1 MPIIPQNPFS
11 IAPTPSPP
19 RPRCPQDFAFKI
31 TPCKSKLDKS
41 DAKIV
46 VVPGLNGDPRC
57 VSFTSKTFPG
67 FYFRHSGFVCFLHK
81 NDGSP
86 LFAGDASF
94 FLRPGLAN
102 PHHLSIVSAN
112 FPDRF
117 LRHEGFILKL
127 APNDGSPLF
136 AADATFEPKGATAK
150 RLLRIAHAG
159 AVALADSSSDSSSS
173 ATSDSD

>member
-1 MPIIPQNPFS
+1 MP
-11 IAPTPSPP
+11 AL
-19 RPRCPQDFAFKI
+19 CPCLPLPLSLCLQDYAFKI
-31 TPCKSKLDKS
+31 SPVVSKLDKS
-41 DAKIV
+41 DAKLV

-81 NDGSP
+81 GDGTP

-94 FLRPGLAN
+94 RLVPGLAD
-102 PHHLSIVSAN
+102 PHALSLVSAN

-136 AADATFEPKGATAK
+136 AADATFSPKGATSK

-159 AVALADSSSDSSSS
+159 AVALGDSSSDSSSS
-173 ATSDSD
+173 SDSDSD